1 MSRAG
6 ANACFDAMDD
16 EMKESVFNRFR
27 EISLSFASVRDAF
40 HQAIEDVV
48 NDFLGTLTPE
58 ELADIEAADEPLAQC
73 CKLYRQ

>member
-48 NDFLGTLTPE
+48 NDFLETLAPE
-58 ELADIEAADEPLAQC
+58 DLADIEAADEMFAQC
-73 CKLYRQ
+73 CRSRRK